1 MSIDYQKEGKVA
13 IFTINRPQVLNALD
27 LQTLNEL
34 SDKISDFGNDP
45 KLQVGIITG
54 AGERSFCTGMD
65 LKSTIGVPVDSL
77 FGDGTFVRGLNVQ
90 KPLIAAVNG
99 YAFGGGLEIALACDI
114 RIASENAL
122 FGLTEVTIGLIPGWG
137 GTQRLPRLFPLGK
150 AMEMVLMGK
159 RINAGEALRINLANK
174 VVPLS
179 SLMTTAIEWANQ
191 ISELDST
198 TFRLVLKQWKSS

>member
-1 MSIDYQKEGKVA
+1 MSIEYQKEGKVA

-34 SDKISDFGNDP
+34 SDKIADFGNDP

-77 FGDGTFVRGLNVQ
+77 FGEGTFIRGLEVS
-90 KPLIAAVNG
+90 KPMLAAVNG

-137 GTQRLPRLFPLGK
+137 GTQRLPRLLPMG
-150 AMEMVLMGK
+150 MEMVLMGK
-159 RINAGEALRINLANK
+159 RINAGDALRINLVNK

-179 SLMTTAIEWANQ
+179 SLMTTAKEWANQ
-191 ISELDST
+191 IVDLDST
-198 TFRLVLKQWKSS
+198 TLHQVLKQWKSG